1 MPVLDGSET
10 NPHQFPWT
18 VFLFIMVNGGD
29 QKFCGGSLITQK
41 HVLTVAFCV
50 EGQTIDEVGVILG
63 AHDYKEPLSNSDFMF
78 LSDIYIYPFY
88 VNLKWSANIAVLQL
102 ENSVQFGP
110 KIQPICLPSQLM
122 TENPFE
128 EKEAIVAGWNIIG
141 PANSQYHD
149 GKFTNNSLQA

>member
-1 MPVLDGSET
+1 MSVLDGSET

-18 VFLFIMVNGGD
+18 VFLFIMVNGGLEG

-41 HVLTVAFCV
+41 HVLTCASCAK
-50 EGQTIDEVGVILG
+50 GKTIDEIGVILG
-63 AHDYKEPLSNSDFMF
+63 AHDYMSFEWQF

-88 VNLKWSANIAVLQL
+88 LNLKSSPNIAVLQL

-128 EKEAIVAGWNIIG
+128 EKEAIVAGWNVIG